1 MTAVE
6 DQVREEGEVIARRG
20 KVERTSQVRV
30 SSAVLL
36 ERTAEEESRG
46 KRAWFQ
52 ADGLRPE

>member
-1 MTAVE
+1 M
-6 DQVREEGEVIARRG
+6 RG
-20 KVERTSQVRV
+20 KGRDDEGMVERTSQAGV
-30 SSAVLL
+30 S